1 MLELSFIETGKS
13 IRVVK
18 TFFFNDSIS
27 VISGSYMLYY
37 EYITNV
43 LDFMIYYLS
52 NLLSELLSTTKQKY
66 IL

>member
-1 MLELSFIETGKS
+1 MLKLSFIETGKS